1 MYQRYDYM
9 EIKKHFSFSRG
20 ISIWRLLLNAQGHL
34 LIEERDTQKHEVY
47 FQCFDIH
54 SGKQLLKNLSF
65 EEKFWIGID
74 GFEDDTIFFHGY
86 VKPDMPWHKGITAYS
101 VMKKK
106 VLWNNPEITYSFLHQ
121 GKIYS
126 SRRLFES
133 SEYYTVDPATGK
145 IIEELGDNADS
156 FNALK
161 ETFYNSRDYSDYKF
175 PSFYSSGVYDNLFV
189 GQMHLPEDSLRDVEI
204 IELGSGIIFTS
215 RESDGRDRT
224 NQRLNVVDNESQ
236 KFVFSEVI
244 NKNEENRSFDSFF
257 VYSGY
262 LIVVKNKIEVTI
274 YRLK

>member
-1 MYQRYDYM
+1 M
-9 EIKKHFSFSRG
+9 EVKKHFSFSRG
-20 ISIWRLLLNAQGHL
+20 ISIWRLLLNSQGHL
-34 LIEERDTQKHEVY
+34 LVEERDTQKHEVF

-101 VMKKK
+101 VSEKK
-106 VLWNNPEITYSFLHQ
+106 VIWNNPEITYSFLHQ

-133 SEYYTVDPATGK
+133 AEYYTVDPKTGQ
-145 IIEELGDNADS
+145 IIEELGEDAES
-156 FNALK
+156 FNILK
-161 ETFYNSRDYSDYKF
+161 QTFYNSRDYSDYKF
-175 PSFYSSGVYDNLFV
+175 PVFYSPGVYDSIFV
-189 GQMHLPEDSLRDVEI
+189 DGLHLPDDTLREVEI
-204 IELGSGIIFTS
+204 IDHGNGLIFTS
-215 RESDGRDRT
+215 READGKGRT
-224 NQRLNVVDNESQ
+224 NQKLNVIDNESQ
-236 KFVFSEVI
+236 KVVFSDVI
-244 NKNEENRSFDSFF
+244 NKNEENRSLDSFF

-262 LIVVKNKIEVTI
+262 LIVVKNKTEVVV

>member
-1 MYQRYDYM
+1 MDV
-9 EIKKHFSFSRG
+9 KKRFSFSRN
-20 ISIWRLLLNAQGHL
+20 ISIWRLLLNNSGHL
-34 LIEERDTQKHEVY
+34 LIEERDTEKHEVY

-65 EEKFWIGID
+65 EEKFWIGIE
-74 GFEDDTIFFHGY
+74 GFEDDTIYFHGY
-86 VKPDMPWHKGITAYS
+86 VKPDMPWHQGISAYS
-101 VMKKK
+101 VSEKR

-133 SEYYTVDPATGK
+133 AEYYTVDPKTGK
-145 IIEELGDNADS
+145 IIEELGSDAAS
-156 FNALK
+156 FNSIK

-175 PSFYSSGVYDNLFV
+175 PSFYSSDVYNDLFIKR
-189 GQMHLPEDSLRDVEI
+189 MHLAEDGLGDIEI
-204 IELGSGIIFTS
+204 IEQGSGLIFTS
-215 RESDGRDRT
+215 REVDGKGRT
-224 NQRLNVVDNESQ
+224 NQTLNVVDNESQ

-262 LIVVKNKIEVTI
+262 LIVVKNKVEVAI
-274 YRLK
+274 YRLT